1 MIFFIKRQDKTYFF
15 CFFRDKIREVAEWS
29 KAHAW
34 KVCIRQKRI
43 EGSNPFLSAKK
54 SRLLAIFF
62 LTLET
67 FKTDKNSNTMKRVL
81 MALVLMGVFM
91 TTANT
96 YANATAVDENTVV
109 SVQDQEMA
117 DEAMAEEE
125 MPAASA
131 SFTQEL
137 KKRFIEGGP
146 GFMGIVLICLILGL
160 AIAIERIIFLNLS
173 TTNTAKLTSGVED
186 ALASGGVEAAKE
198 LCRNTKGPVASI
210 FYQGLD
216 RVDEGVENAEKA
228 VIAYGGV
235 QMGQLEKNVSWIS
248 LFIALAPMLG
258 FMGTVIGMIQAFDKI
273 EAAGDMQPSLVA
285 GGIKVALLTTV
296 FGLIVAIILQIF
308 YNYIVAKIDSIV
320 NDMEDA
326 SITLIDIL
334 VAHKK

>member
-1 MIFFIKRQDKTYFF
+1 MRKLFF
-15 CFFRDKIREVAEWS
+15 A
-29 KAHAW
+29 
-34 KVCIRQKRI
+34 
-43 EGSNPFLSAKK
+43 LS
-54 SRLLAIFF
+54 LVG
-62 LTLET
+62 
-67 FKTDKNSNTMKRVL
+67 ML
-81 MALVLMGVFM
+81 MTQSL
-91 TTANT
+91 T
-96 YANATAVDENTVV
+96 YATTFLNSTIQDTEQQGEIVEEDSMIQEAPEMGESEAV
-109 SVQDQEMA
+109 
-117 DEAMAEEE
+117 EEE
-125 MPAASA
+125 VSAPAEA

-160 AIAIERIIFLNLS
+160 AISIERIIYLNLA
-173 TTNTAKLTSGVED
+173 TTNSQKLTKGVEE
-186 ALASGGVEAAKE
+186 ALSSGGVEAAKE

-216 RVDEGVENAEKA
+216 RVNEGVESAEKA
-228 VIAYGGV
+228 VVAYGGV

-296 FGLIVAIILQIF
+296 FGLIVAIILQVF

-326 SITLIDIL
+326 SINLIDIL
-334 VAHKK
+334 VAQKK

>member
-1 MIFFIKRQDKTYFF
+1 MKKLFFAL
-15 CFFRDKIREVAEWS
+15 CLA
-29 KAHAW
+29 
-34 KVCIRQKRI
+34 
-43 EGSNPFLSAKK
+43 GFLMNQTLSFATT
-54 SRLLAIFF
+54 SL
-62 LTLET
+62 LTLQEAEQLE
-67 FKTDKNSNTMKRVL
+67 D
-81 MALVLMGVFM
+81 
-91 TTANT
+91 
-96 YANATAVDENTVV
+96 AV
-109 SVQDQEMA
+109 A
-117 DEAMAEEE
+117 DDAMAQEIPAIEEE
-125 MPAASA
+125 APAIKEDAELYEA

-160 AIAIERIIFLNLS
+160 AIAIERIIYLNLA
-173 TTNTAKLTSGVED
+173 TTNSQKLTAGVEE
-186 ALASGGVEAAKE
+186 ALSSGGVEAAKE

-216 RVDEGVENAEKA
+216 RADEGLESAEKA
-228 VIAYGGV
+228 VVAYGGV

-296 FGLIVAIILQIF
+296 FGLIVAIILQVF
-308 YNYIVAKIDSIV
+308 YNYIIAKIDSIV

-326 SITLIDIL
+326 SINLIDIL
-334 VAHKK
+334 VAQKK

>member
-1 MIFFIKRQDKTYFF
+1 M
-15 CFFRDKIREVAEWS
+15 AERS

-34 KVCIRQKRI
+34 KACIRQKRI

-54 SRLLAIFF
+54 RKTYVFFFIFGLLKHLNITLIKMRKLFF
-62 LTLET
+62 ALS
-67 FKTDKNSNTMKRVL
+67 FFGIL
-81 MALVLMGVFM
+81 M
-91 TTANT
+91 TQIST
-96 YANATAVDENTVV
+96 YASTVNINIPQDETEQQEETVTEEV
-109 SVQDQEMA
+109 PF
-117 DEAMAEEE
+117 AEEA
-125 MPAASA
+125 PAAVVEEVPIEA
-131 SFTQEL
+131 QTEVSFTQEL

-160 AIAIERIIFLNLS
+160 AIAIERIIYLNLA
-173 TTNTAKLTSGVED
+173 TTNTQKLTSGVEE
-186 ALASGGVEAAKE
+186 ALASGGVKAAKE
-198 LCRNTKGPVASI
+198 LCRDTKGPVASI

-216 RVDEGVENAEKA
+216 RANEGVESAEKA
-228 VIAYGGV
+228 VVAYGGV

-308 YNYIVAKIDSIV
+308 YNYIIAKIDSIV

-334 VAHKK
+334 VAQKK

>member
-1 MIFFIKRQDKTYFF
+1 MRKLFFALSLVGMLMTQSLTY
-15 CFFRDKIREVAEWS
+15 ATT
-29 KAHAW
+29 
-34 KVCIRQKRI
+34 
-43 EGSNPFLSAKK
+43 FLSSTIQDTEQQGEIVEEDSMIQEAPEMVE
-54 SRLLAIFF
+54 S
-62 LTLET
+62 E
-67 FKTDKNSNTMKRVL
+67 
-81 MALVLMGVFM
+81 
-91 TTANT
+91 
-96 YANATAVDENTVV
+96 AV
-109 SVQDQEMA
+109 
-117 DEAMAEEE
+117 EEE
-125 MPAASA
+125 VSAPAEA

-160 AIAIERIIFLNLS
+160 AISIERIIYLNLA
-173 TTNTAKLTSGVED
+173 TTNSQKLTTGVEE
-186 ALASGGVEAAKE
+186 ALSSGGVEAAKE

-216 RVDEGVENAEKA
+216 RVNEGVESAEKA

-296 FGLIVAIILQIF
+296 FGLIVAIILQVF

-326 SITLIDIL
+326 SINLIDIL
-334 VAHKK
+334 VAQKK

>member
-1 MIFFIKRQDKTYFF
+1 M
-15 CFFRDKIREVAEWS
+15 
-29 KAHAW
+29 
-34 KVCIRQKRI
+34 
-43 EGSNPFLSAKK
+43 KK
-54 SRLLAIFF
+54 S
-62 LTLET
+62 
-67 FKTDKNSNTMKRVL
+67 
-81 MALVLMGVFM
+81 LVLLVGFLLSFSVSNQAYSAIGYNLS
-91 TTANT
+91 TTII
-96 YANATAVDENTVV
+96 
-109 SVQDQEMA
+109 QDS
-117 DEAMAEEE
+117 EE
-125 MPAASA
+125 MEVTEESA

-146 GFMGIVLICLILGL
+146 SFMGIVLICLILGL
-160 AIAIERIIFLNLS
+160 AISIERIIFLNLAS
-173 TTNTAKLTSGVED
+173 TNTKKLTEGVEE
-186 ALASGGVEAAKE
+186 ALSSGGVGAAKE

-216 RVDEGVENAEKA
+216 RADESIESAEKA

-296 FGLIVAIILQIF
+296 FGLIVAIILQVF
-308 YNYIVAKIDSIV
+308 YNYIIAKIDAIV

-326 SITLIDIL
+326 SISLVDLL
-334 VAHKK
+334 VANKK

>member
-1 MIFFIKRQDKTYFF
+1 MKRLFS
-15 CFFRDKIREVAEWS
+15 I
-29 KAHAW
+29 
-34 KVCIRQKRI
+34 
-43 EGSNPFLSAKK
+43 
-54 SRLLAIFF
+54 LAIAGI
-62 LTLET
+62 
-67 FKTDKNSNTMKRVL
+67 
-81 MALVLMGVFM
+81 MAFGTVDAT

-96 YANATAVDENTVV
+96 TSMATTVATLTQDEDTTAV
-109 SVQDQEMA
+109 A
-117 DEAMAEEE
+117 DE
-125 MPAASA
+125 PLG
-131 SFTQEL
+131 FHQEL

-146 GFMGIVLICLILGL
+146 GFMGIVLLCLILGL

-173 TTNTAKLTSGVED
+173 TTNTKKLTQEVED
-186 ALASGGVEAAKE
+186 ALNSGGVEAAKE
-198 LCRNTKGPVASI
+198 VCRNTKGPVASI

-216 RVDEGVENAEKA
+216 RTDEGLDAVEKA
-228 VIAYGGV
+228 VVAYGGV

-308 YNYIVAKIDSIV
+308 YNYIIAKIDSIV

-326 SITLIDIL
+326 SITLMDIL
-334 VAHKK
+334 IRRK